1 MKIKTYTYFSSFVL
15 LTVLIVLFLMIDQGL
30 KIHSEI
36 NEKLRHRSD
45 SKQLA
50 HELLQSSEDLT
61 RMARSY
67 LVTGDPIYKEYFNRI
82 LDIRNGKI
90 PRPKDSLL
98 TYWLLESVEAL
109 SDQGQG
115 SALALTELLRD
126 NGLTTAELELLEKA
140 QIVSDQLVETER
152 RAFAALEGLF
162 DNGQGEYTIRGEP
175 DRELAIKLLWDAD
188 YNQQKALIMQPIKQF
203 MEMLEARTMNDVQ
216 EAQDKLR
223 SEIFKEMTLLGI
235 LVVSIIGAVVYVR
248 KNVLNPLKLL
258 TSRTEAIVK
267 GNYSV
272 RCKTESKNEIGQL
285 GASFNAMVESIEKV
299 IDEHLQAENQLR
311 LSESRLREA
320 QHIAQVG
327 NWELNLL
334 EDRLHWSDEIYRI
347 FEIDPTKFAAS
358 YESFLDLI
366 HPDDRKMVDKAFTES
381 LKTRHPYNIVHRLL
395 MPDGRIKYV
404 RERGETIYKENGD
417 PVRSLGTVQ
426 DISYLRQI
434 EKKLKSA
441 DERMHLVL
449 KATHD
454 GIWDWNLQTHED
466 YLSPRW
472 KEIVG
477 YRDEE
482 LPNIEASF
490 FELVHPGDQ
499 QAVKEAIKRHL
510 ENKDPY
516 CVEMRL
522 RHKDGSYRWILSRGE
537 AIRDVDGKPVR
548 MVGAITDITD
558 LKEAH
563 EELRLL
569 NNELEFRV
577 QQRTAQ
583 LKAARDESESASQ
596 AKSKFL
602 SRMSHELRTPM
613 NAILGFSQ
621 LLEIEELPSEAQG
634 YVHEIHRAGDY
645 LLELIN
651 ELLDLSRIETG
662 KMSVFLQPINVDHA
676 VKTAVEIVHQQ
687 MGEKGIR
694 FSLDCQSEL
703 SVMADSTRLRQ
714 ILVNLLSNAVKYNVP
729 NGTIKVTCHARED
742 GFLRISVIDTG
753 PGIAIEHQANLFV
766 PFERLGAEHSAV
778 EGTGIGLALSKQL
791 AELMGGM
798 LGFESL
804 VHEGKGA
811 LFWLDLPIATRA
823 IKTEVNRNRDK
834 DIITDEQHIIILY
847 IEDNSANL
855 RVVEGMLRRRPRFKL
870 IAATSGEEG
879 LKLAQRFNPS
889 VILLDIHLPGM
900 DGYAVLDELR
910 RNPETQQIPVVAL
923 SADAMDIDVKRGL
936 EAGFKYYLTKP
947 VKMNALF
954 NTIERCLDEL

>member
-1 MKIKTYTYFSSFVL
+1 MHLIQRKFQTMILSMTVCILLIILLFVWRDFHNKTNNKIFYDYHMASILHAESIHAAYLNLRPMPGMETVTRANISDPKSFISNAHVEFARIMEHSQSL
-15 LTVLIVLFLMIDQGL
+15 IALHQTHDNPALTDVVQRL
-30 KIHSEI
+30 KLSL
-36 NEKLRHRSD
+36 NELQALEKRHESD
-45 SKQLA
+45 SLN
-50 HELLQSSEDLT
+50 
-61 RMARSY
+61 
-67 LVTGDPIYKEYFNRI
+67 F
-82 LDIRNGKI
+82 
-90 PRPKDSLL
+90 
-98 TYWLLESVEAL
+98 
-109 SDQGQG
+109 
-115 SALALTELLRD
+115 ALALVNEDSNIEIISQQLARLHQIAMK
-126 NGLTTAELELLEKA
+126 NMQVELE
-140 QIVSDQLVETER
+140 QTQP
-152 RAFAALEGLF
+152 
-162 DNGQGEYTIRGEP
+162 YIR
-175 DRELAIKLLWDAD
+175 LAEFL
-188 YNQQKALIMQPIKQF
+188 
-203 MEMLEARTMNDVQ
+203 
-216 EAQDKLR
+216 
-223 SEIFKEMTLLGI
+223 
-235 LVVSIIGAVVYVR
+235 
-248 KNVLNPLKLL
+248 LL
-258 TSRTEAIVK
+258 TILIFGTFAVWRHNLRIIRHTLTQEKNTV
-267 GNYSV
+267 SV
-272 RCKTESKNEIGQL
+272 LEENSK
-285 GASFNAMVESIEKV
+285 
-299 IDEHLQAENQLR
+299 R
-311 LSESRLREA
+311 LNEA

-334 EDRLHWSDEIYRI
+334 DDKLYWSDEIYRI
-347 FEIDPTKFAAS
+347 FELSPAQFAAS

-366 HPDDRKMVDKAFTES
+366 HPDDREMVNKAYNDS
-381 LKTRHPYNIVHRLL
+381 LKARHPYNIVHRLL
-395 MPDGRIKYV
+395 MSDGRIKYV
-404 RERGETIYKENGD
+404 RERGETIYDENGN

-426 DISYLRQI
+426 DITYLHQI
-434 EKKLKSA
+434 EKELKTA

-454 GIWDWNLQTHED
+454 GIWDWNPQTHED

-482 LPNIEASF
+482 LPNTEASF
-490 FELVHPGDQ
+490 FDLIHPDDEQ
-499 QAVKEAIKRHL
+499 TVKEAIDRHL
-510 ENKDPY
+510 ENKEPF

-537 AIRDVDGKPVR
+537 AIWDFDGKPVR

-558 LKEAH
+558 LKKAYD
-563 EELRLL
+563 ELRLL

-583 LKAARDESESASQ
+583 MEAARDEAERASQ
-596 AKSKFL
+596 AKSEFL

-621 LLEIEELPSEAQG
+621 LLEIEELPSEVQG

-676 VKTAVEIVHQQ
+676 VKTAVEIVYQQ

-714 ILVNLLSNAVKYNVP
+714 ILINLLSNAVKYNVP
-729 NGTIKVTCHARED
+729 NGAIKVTCHARED

-753 PGIAIEHQANLFV
+753 PGIALEHQVNLFV

-791 AELMGGM
+791 AELMGGR
-798 LGFESL
+798 LGFESMI
-804 VHEGKGA
+804 HEGKGA

-823 IKTEVNRNRDK
+823 IKIEVNQDRNK
-834 DIITDEQHIIILY
+834 DTVTDEQQIIILY

-855 RVVEGMLRRRPRFKL
+855 RVVEGMFRRKPHFKL

-879 LKLAQRFNPS
+879 LMLAQRFNPR

-900 DGYAVLDELR
+900 GGYAVLQELR
-910 RNPETQQIPVVAL
+910 RNPETREIPVVAL

-947 VKMNALF
+947 IKMNALF